1 MGLMSSK
8 RSNKLLA
15 VLLCISM
22 APAASGEDEI
32 CGPPNLLKT
41 MKTPFSGQAPEPEL
55 DAGNGLASITLRPTL
70 SPISI
75 GAGKGRKLSL
85 TSKLVPPRL
94 YLPERMVLGQPAKFT
109 IKGPPG
115 DKVAMAMADSDSG
128 ARDIGGHK
136 VRLGADRK
144 LVAVGEIP
152 QSGVFEFYIGT
163 PIEGD
168 LIGQYLYFEAAVWKK
183 NDVDEAQFA
192 QTVAV
197 TGPEGPA
204 NGVMVSPHT
213 VEKRGVNFV
222 PDSAVPLTQRQNTQ
236 SLGSGQP

>member
-1 MGLMSSK
+1 MSSK

-15 VLLCISM
+15 VLLCMSM
-22 APAASGEDEI
+22 APAAFGEDEI

-41 MKTPFSGQAPEPEL
+41 MKTPFSGQAPEPQS
-55 DAGNGLASITLRPTL
+55 DAGNGLASITLNPTL

-75 GAGKGRKLSL
+75 GTGKGRKLSL

-94 YLPERMVLGQPAKFT
+94 YLPERMLLGQPAKFT

-136 VRLGADRK
+136 IRLGADRK

-183 NDVDEAQFA
+183 DDVDEAQFA

-204 NGVMVSPHT
+204 NGVMVAPHT
-213 VEKRGVNFV
+213 VAKRGVKFV

-236 SLGSGQP
+236 SLSSGQP

>member
-1 MGLMSSK
+1 MSSK

-41 MKTPFSGQAPEPEL
+41 MKTPFSGQAPEPEP
-55 DAGNGLASITLRPTL
+55 DTGNGLANITL

-128 ARDIGGHK
+128 ARDIAGHK
-136 VRLGADRK
+136 VRLGPDRK

-183 NDVDEAQFA
+183 NDVDQAQFA

-204 NGVMVSPHT
+204 NGVLVAPHT

>member
-1 MGLMSSK
+1 MSSK

-15 VLLCISM
+15 VLLCLSM
-22 APAASGEDEI
+22 AQAASGEDEI

-41 MKTPFSGQAPEPEL
+41 MKTPFSGHAPEPEP
-55 DAGNGLASITLRPTL
+55 DAGNGLGSITL

-109 IKGPPG
+109 IKGTPG

-136 VRLGADRK
+136 IRLGADRK

-183 NDVDEAQFA
+183 SDVEDAQFA

-204 NGVMVSPHT
+204 NGVMVAPHT
-213 VEKRGVNFV
+213 VEKRGVKFV

-236 SLGSGQP
+236 SLSSGQP